1 MNNIVPV
8 DEPICAD
15 AVVHQPHAR
24 FLLLL
29 HPAMSQILG
38 PVVDMLAAG
47 LRELSCTVEIT
58 NALPTDLDY
67 KVIVLGA
74 NFFDESELSNLPPGS
89 IILNVENSSSSFVSV
104 SYIRLL
110 RKFVVWDYDRTNADT
125 MASILVRPVHYLRMF
140 YAAELTRILNAETK
154 DIDVLFYGSFNAR
167 RSAVLDDL
175 RQRGLSV
182 KAVFGVYGAELDELI
197 SRSKVVINIHFYP
210 NGRLEMIR
218 LFDLLANA
226 RTVVCEVNPGET
238 VDDDLQDA
246 FVGAPYE
253 RLADVTE
260 ALVRDPVRCA
270 QVAAVGK
277 AALKKRCARTILRE
291 AIDWSEAPRIPS
303 NRLLKK
309 VFRVAPTRSR
319 SELNTN

>member
-38 PVVDMLAAG
+38 RVVDMLAAG

-58 NALPTDLDY
+58 NA
-67 KVIVLGA
+67 
-74 NFFDESELSNLPPGS
+74 
-89 IILNVENSSSSFVSV
+89 
-104 SYIRLL
+104 
-110 RKFVVWDYDRTNADT
+110 
-125 MASILVRPVHYLRMF
+125 
-140 YAAELTRILNAETK
+140 
-154 DIDVLFYGSFNAR
+154 
-167 RSAVLDDL
+167 

-182 KAVFGVYGAELDELI
+182 KAVFGVYGAELDEFI

-226 RTVVCEVNPGET
+226 RTVVREVNPGET
-238 VDDDLQDA
+238 VDNDLQDA

-270 QVAAVGK
+270 QVAAAGK
-277 AALKKRCARTILRE
+277 AALKNCCARTILRE
-291 AIDWSEAPRIPS
+291 AIDWSEAPRIPANAVVGS
-303 NRLLKK
+303 RKSYDPGLFNLDIEARWHPDIVADISDPDLFAKDFSSPRFGTVRLKRGQFDSITASHVLEHIPDLME
-309 VFRVAPTRSR
+309 R
-319 SELNTN
+319 